1 MSKEIANSVDAVLSD
16 AAPVER
22 GIVKAVSHLL
32 AGVIDI
38 PAALLRRPTQA
49 INDVTASRS
58 IVSEILARKVAEDAA
73 SNPEIMEAASEMY
86 LPPKLRKTRNKIQ
99 VARKMIEHVAQGQPD
114 ENVEQAA
121 APNAD
126 WMNSFM
132 RFAEDASSEQLQDLF
147 GRILSGEVSRP
158 GSFSLTTIRT
168 VAELDRGIAD
178 DFTAIWTK
186 SVGNGVDHAS
196 EFNRGE
202 WFERWKRLTE
212 AGLMLPTAV
221 AQYRPDGDLW
231 APISVRGTSLLVYL
245 TPESAPHWTSIE
257 FTRAGRQLGSII
269 APPDYEANIRSA
281 GQRLLAKKFPG
292 IVSVEL
298 HTNGKPVERLS

>member
-1 MSKEIANSVDAVLSD
+1 MSKEIANSVDEVLSGT
-16 AAPVER
+16 APVER

-38 PAALLRRPTQA
+38 PSALLRRPTQA
-49 INDVTASRS
+49 IDDVTVSRS

-73 SNPEIMEAASEMY
+73 SNPEIMEAASEIY

-99 VARKMIEHVAQGQPD
+99 VARKVIEHVAQGQPD

-121 APNAD
+121 APDAD

-158 GSFSLTTIRT
+158 GSFSLTTLRT
-168 VAELDRGIAD
+168 VAELDREIAN
-178 DFTAIWTK
+178 DFTAMWTK
-186 SVGNGVDHAS
+186 SVGDGVDDAS
-196 EFNRGE
+196 EFHLGE
-202 WFERWKRLTE
+202 WFDRWSRLTE
-212 AGLMLPTAV
+212 AGLMLPTVV
-221 AQYRPDGDLW
+221 AQYRPDGDVW
-231 APISVRGTSLLVYL
+231 APISVRDTSLLVYL
-245 TPESAPHWTSIE
+245 APESAPQWTSIK
-257 FTRAGRQLGSII
+257 FTRTGRQLGSII
-269 APPDYEANIRSA
+269 SPPDYRANIRSA
-281 GQRLLAKKFPG
+281 GQRLVAKKFPG